1 MVNCELG
8 LYKGLQT
15 IADLGFLISE
25 INGFY
30 YPSSLL
36 IVNCELAYL
45 IFQKNNPFS
54 TLKFLH
60 TRFSYII
67 DGLGYFFEGFIKQ
80 FCINKINKTM
90 N

>member
-45 IFQKNNPFS
+45 IFQKI
-54 TLKFLH
+54 TLFQH
-60 TRFSYII
+60 
-67 DGLGYFFEGFIKQ
+67 
-80 FCINKINKTM
+80 
-90 N
+90 